1 MNKLYLIRLT
11 LIMALLTQMTHAAY
25 LFLMIS
31 KSNGWVDVIIS
42 YTFAISLE
50 LSIYIFTLEGK
61 KRVATFF
68 ALISISINLLYYWNF
83 SKIDQFFYGSLLV
96 SFIMPI
102 TIWNYSD
109 LIKEY
114 PKKRSYIR
122 KDN

>member
-1 MNKLYLIRLT
+1 MKRLYLIRLT
-11 LIMALLTQMTHAAY
+11 LIMALLTQVTHAAY
-25 LFLMIS
+25 LFLIIS

-50 LSIYIFTLEGK
+50 LSIYIFTLEEK
-61 KRVATFF
+61 KKVATFF
-68 ALISISINLLYYWNF
+68 ALVSISINLLYYWNF

-109 LIKEY
+109 LIKEH
-114 PKKRSYIR
+114 PKKRSYNR